1 MIGLCLLL
9 LIPSCRAFGSIRGLL
24 STQAVA
30 ISILDE
36 ITSELLDRP
45 LALREVGGILNYHH
59 VDYFYIGCAVSSVTY
74 FTLQRVHWYES
85 YVKLNDLS
93 VYRNSYRNF
102 RMFLFLVVLIF
113 IRDVENAI

>member
-9 LIPSCRAFGSIRGLL
+9 FIPSCHAFGSIRALL

-36 ITSELLDRP
+36 VTSELLDRP
-45 LALREVGGILNYHH
+45 LAIREVGGMLNHH
-59 VDYFYIGCAVSSVTY
+59 FDLFYIGCAVSSVTY
-74 FTLQRVHWYES
+74 FTLHHVYLYKS
-85 YVKLNDLS
+85 YMKLNDLS

-102 RMFLFLVVLIF
+102 RVFLFILVMIF